1 MRSVSTQT
9 LTQFNQT
16 IQSMQVKFCQEQK
29 DGWDQHLDTCTFGY
43 NTSQH
48 DSTKFTPFELMFR
61 RKAFLPIEATM
72 QNESPEEILE
82 EFQTVPSLECKEGF
96 LAKLIESRANIL
108 DKTKSNISA
117 AQDKQKA
124 DYGLNP
130 TVYKVGS
137 KVLAKD
143 FLWRKRKE
151 GKLDYLWLGPYVIM
165 KNLGNG
171 MSSNHIEC
179 EKCLFI
185 VSTIVDVHVSISN
198 RNRS

>member
-1 MRSVSTQT
+1 M
-9 LTQFNQT
+9 FGIN
-16 IQSMQVKFCQEQK
+16 I
-29 DGWDQHLDTCTFGY
+29 WIHAHLYTTHPAR
-43 NTSQH
+43 H
-48 DSTKFTPFELMFR
+48 DSTKFTPFELMFG

-82 EFQTVPSLECKEGF
+82 EFQIAPSLESKEGF

-108 DKTKSNISA
+108 DKAKSNISA

-124 DYGLNP
+124 DYDRKHANP

-143 FLWRKRKE
+143 FLRRKRKE
-151 GKLDYLWLGPYVIM
+151 GKLDYRWLGPYVIM
-165 KNLGNG
+165 KNLGKG

-179 EKCLFI
+179 EKCLFSRRG
-185 VSTIVDVHVSISN
+185 VAE
-198 RNRS
+198 